1 MLWVGE
7 LGDLDQLFALTPCT
21 LMLYFWGLQRPKFTL
36 LVWVFGHAVIT
47 VSKLQVLCALQF
59 WGTVSFPVWKWF
71 MSGRFVAQED
81 WPWFH
86 LEQSLYT
93 DTWLLCMPCS
103 PHSAI
108 KDNYPFSLLNF
119 TDKHISWEVQG
130 KGNHK
135 PSFINLLKHIQGDY
149 AKYICISV
157 SLRAF

>member
-21 LMLYFWGLQRPKFTL
+21 LRLYFWGLQRPKFTHVVFEFLAMLWL
-36 LVWVFGHAVIT
+36 LSVN
-47 VSKLQVLCALQF
+47 SRCCLQF
-59 WGTVSFPVWKWF
+59 WGTVSFPVWQWF
-71 MSGRFVAQED
+71 VSGRFVAQEG
-81 WPWFH
+81 WTLFH
-86 LEQSLYT
+86 LQQSLYT
-93 DTWLLCMPCS
+93 DTWLLCVSCS
-103 PHSAI
+103 PHTAI
-108 KDNYPFSLLNF
+108 KDNYPFPLLNC

-149 AKYICISV
+149 AIYICISE